1 MKTVNKQFL
10 ENQVRLALNEIGMS
24 DGALSAGQSQGKEE
38 DSGFDFSG
46 LATDIFL
53 GAEASREQVMDLA
66 SSSWKYGLGA
76 QSHIKR
82 AINSTK
88 SIGAFE
94 SFVFK
99 FIKTAPLNS
108 SGDVNI
114 TWNEKLF
121 TLIYSQCDKSS
132 KEIEKRLNAGKI
144 KEAHLVFKDFIQNK
158 IFDDIFDEYGI
169 TDKSKLGF
177 FDYFFVGSERKQVK
191 TTFKPN
197 DKWCQEYAINYI
209 KKGSNAFD
217 ISRILE
223 RAICENSYALR
234 KTPSGKQA
242 VSFWDMQ
249 SEAAQSNIPKIV
261 AATVHAEYSRSQSEP
276 MTAFISV
283 ADVTLSALGTISM
296 ALSLGATGPAKA
308 LVSPALRA
316 IGGRLGAA
324 NTARAAKLGIAM
336 RKAVAVNKVVGGW
349 KFTIGDIIANG
360 AIVGYQIYNAF
371 DASLQRLMEKTVEYF
386 EILKTTKDKE
396 ELQSLSEGIR
406 NNWITVIDQFI
417 KIQKTYVDGMNDPE
431 FKNTATGL
439 LNKAETEGKEAVV
452 KIMELYKSGNRD
464 GAMQR
469 VLAFVEFS
477 KKVEK
482 VAKRAKE
489 QSGQI
494 KGKVAGLNSS
504 LQEIE
509 NKKKQINQET
519 LNALKP
525 TASAVARSGVIN
537 EPKAEIPQEVRKNNF
552 GSDEKT
558 SDQIY
563 DEIVS
568 AFPDSI
574 TENVEDNVVKI
585 NLGYKDAIEFSKGTE
600 GFSKE
605 KTLANIEK
613 IKSFL
618 QSKGKQVS
626 FTPVPVLRSSI
637 EGVDEDRFKD
647 FSKEI
652 NTQLKTTKTS
662 KIVAPAVEPVTDKPS
677 SDREV
682 KQGKDVS
689 DVSGPEILIIGDSTS
704 HNIVTANPILKRGE
718 HQKIMGYV
726 DGNGKKVPYI
736 KKANGKIDYSATKQK
751 SIKLGGDGKARFPGY
766 SGHASHGGASTTYI
780 KNSLSK
786 LLARDES
793 YAPKVAI
800 ISMGYNDPPSVSKK
814 GTSINNFKSII
825 SALKER
831 GVKDIRI
838 IEPRADKGS
847 YKRNADLIRPGVYDL
862 ADSVV
867 KIVPNPTTQDGG
879 PPRGD
884 GVHYTPSGARRLFK
898 DAMSGLT
905 VSSDVQPSV
914 AQAGDQ
920 KRKQLPAASS
930 IQQNFAGPEAGGAKL
945 DEIIAEA
952 FYKEAKRMDLSP
964 EEFDRYSEALAS
976 IESGG
981 NKGSTKRYTFQNRY
995 GYIGKYQIGYASYYR
1010 EELTRLKQ
1018 KYNIPDNI
1026 IPAGTQKSK
1035 KGLSILS
1042 KDEFVNLMKSPEGF
1056 QLQELLYAAFQA
1068 GNYTSWV
1075 KGIKTLT
1082 YNREDRL
1089 GIAATAHNAGGAA
1102 VSKYLIH
1109 RANYNKTKD
1118 PKYLMRMWAVQDGN
1132 AFPSENFYRKVVNKV
1147 FGASYPNLP
1156 MGKISILKKYGG
1168 HKAYGANGV
1177 EYWSE
1182 QFGDKVDIQK
1192 YYKNNG
1198 LPSGAGPDP
1207 SVVAAQTAVVG
1218 TSTDTSAI
1226 DKQEKEEEKPV
1237 SMPTA
1242 EAAAKFEK
1250 RTNEIDSLE
1259 NFKEIVVYMTELYGT
1274 MVQTV
1279 KNNLVR
1285 LKAHVEDINAS
1296 DLASYRNNK
1305 FKELTSNVHRKNR
1318 SKLFSLYKTEKEK
1331 DEESANR
1338 LMALL
1343 HRPRLVTYISTDYLL
1358 YTTHDG
1364 FNLSFELGPPHGNKV
1379 GVALRRRDFLR
1390 NSSFGDGI
1398 EKQEL
1403 KRILIQNRDTFIKFK
1418 DKLLSFGPG
1427 ELEGGDFGPED
1438 NRQYLEFLSSYV
1450 ALFNAGIE
1458 ALEDKGS
1465 ALRRS
1470 WIIDNLSAAIYLLS

>member
-46 LATDIFL
+46 LAMDIFL
-53 GAEASREQVMDLA
+53 GAEASREQVTDLA
-66 SSSWKYGLGA
+66 SSSLKYGLGPQA
-76 QSHIKR
+76 HIKR

-99 FIKTAPLNS
+99 FTKTAPLNS

-114 TWNEKLF
+114 TWNEELF

-132 KEIEKRLNAGKI
+132 KVIEKKLNEGKT
-144 KEAHLVFKDFIQNK
+144 KDVYLVFKDFIQNK
-158 IFDDIFDEYGI
+158 IFDNIFDKYGI

-177 FDYFFVGSERKQVK
+177 SDFFFVGSERKQVK
-191 TTFKPN
+191 TTFKPD
-197 DKWCQEYAINYI
+197 DKWCQQFASRIE
-209 KKGSNAFD
+209 KGSSAFD
-217 ISRILE
+217 ISRMLE
-223 RAICENSYALR
+223 RAVCETSYALR

-242 VSFWDMQ
+242 ASFWDMQ

-283 ADVTLSALGTISM
+283 VDVTLSALGTISM

-316 IGGRLGAA
+316 IGGKLGAA
-324 NTARAAKLGIAM
+324 NAARAAKLGIAM

-360 AIVGYQIYNAF
+360 AILGYQIYNAF
-371 DASLQRLMEKTVEYF
+371 DASLQRLMEKTNEYF
-386 EILKTTKDKE
+386 VVLGTTKDKE
-396 ELQSLSEGIR
+396 ELQGLLEGIR

-439 LNKAETEGKEAVV
+439 LNKAETEGKDAVV

-489 QSGQI
+489 QSGQV
-494 KGKVAGLNSS
+494 KGKVDELNSS

-525 TASAVARSGVIN
+525 TAAAAARAGVAD
-537 EPKAEIPQEVRKNNF
+537 EPAKETPPDQEEQPISQEVEKNNF
-552 GSDEKT
+552 GSNEKT
-558 SDQIY
+558 SAETLRDIEEFLGQIQERNSSGSK
-563 DEIVS
+563 EILVNLGNKDALEFSRGNTQFSPEETINNIKKIS
-568 AFPDSI
+568 ALAKSKG
-574 TENVEDNVVKI
+574 VVVK
-585 NLGYKDAIEFSKGTE
+585 FSPIPK
-600 GFSKE
+600 
-605 KTLANIEK
+605 L
-613 IKSFL
+613 L
-618 QSKGKQVS
+618 
-626 FTPVPVLRSSI
+626 SSQ
-637 EGVDEDRFKD
+637 EGVDNEKYNSFAKQ
-647 FSKEI
+647 I
-652 NTQLKTTKTS
+652 NGHMQGVQKTT
-662 KIVAPAVEPVTDKPS
+662 A
-677 SDREV
+677 
-682 KQGKDVS
+682 
-689 DVSGPEILIIGDSTS
+689 
-704 HNIVTANPILKRGE
+704 
-718 HQKIMGYV
+718 
-726 DGNGKKVPYI
+726 
-736 KKANGKIDYSATKQK
+736 
-751 SIKLGGDGKARFPGY
+751 
-766 SGHASHGGASTTYI
+766 
-780 KNSLSK
+780 
-786 LLARDES
+786 
-793 YAPKVAI
+793 
-800 ISMGYNDPPSVSKK
+800 
-814 GTSINNFKSII
+814 
-825 SALKER
+825 
-831 GVKDIRI
+831 
-838 IEPRADKGS
+838 
-847 YKRNADLIRPGVYDL
+847 
-862 ADSVV
+862 
-867 KIVPNPTTQDGG
+867 
-879 PPRGD
+879 
-884 GVHYTPSGARRLFK
+884 
-898 DAMSGLT
+898 
-905 VSSDVQPSV
+905 
-914 AQAGDQ
+914 
-920 KRKQLPAASS
+920 
-930 IQQNFAGPEAGGAKL
+930 
-945 DEIIAEA
+945 
-952 FYKEAKRMDLSP
+952 
-964 EEFDRYSEALAS
+964 
-976 IESGG
+976 
-981 NKGSTKRYTFQNRY
+981 
-995 GYIGKYQIGYASYYR
+995 
-1010 EELTRLKQ
+1010 
-1018 KYNIPDNI
+1018 
-1026 IPAGTQKSK
+1026 
-1035 KGLSILS
+1035 
-1042 KDEFVNLMKSPEGF
+1042 
-1056 QLQELLYAAFQA
+1056 
-1068 GNYTSWV
+1068 
-1075 KGIKTLT
+1075 
-1082 YNREDRL
+1082 
-1089 GIAATAHNAGGAA
+1089 
-1102 VSKYLIH
+1102 
-1109 RANYNKTKD
+1109 
-1118 PKYLMRMWAVQDGN
+1118 
-1132 AFPSENFYRKVVNKV
+1132 
-1147 FGASYPNLP
+1147 
-1156 MGKISILKKYGG
+1156 
-1168 HKAYGANGV
+1168 
-1177 EYWSE
+1177 
-1182 QFGDKVDIQK
+1182 
-1192 YYKNNG
+1192 
-1198 LPSGAGPDP
+1198 PDP
-1207 SVVAAQTAVVG
+1207 SQPSSVTPVAKATG
-1218 TSTDTSAI
+1218 TTKKKEPEPEA
-1226 DKQEKEEEKPV
+1226 EEEEEEEEEEKPV

-1259 NFKEIVVYMTELYGT
+1259 NFKELVVYMTELYGT

-1438 NRQYLEFLSSYV
+1438 NRQYLEFLGSYI

-1458 ALEDKGS
+1458 ALEDQGS